1 MGRRVRATKGSEGG
15 HENWLPSL
23 AQESWAYSFPVF
35 PDFSLCLQ
43 FIHRDL
49 AARNVLVG
57 ENLASK
63 IADFGLS
70 RGEEV
75 YVKKTMVSLSPP
87 SSSMPG
93 PAPQTPLNRP
103 FLLTQPLKLTLSQ
116 GRLPVRWMAIE
127 SLNYSVYTTK
137 SDV

>member
-1 MGRRVRATKGSEGG
+1 M
-15 HENWLPSL
+15 
-23 AQESWAYSFPVF
+23 
-35 PDFSLCLQ
+35 
-43 FIHRDL
+43 
-49 AARNVLVG
+49 LVG

-75 YVKKTMVSLSPP
+75 YVKKTMVSLSLPTQVP
-87 SSSMPG
+87 CLPCPPG
-93 PAPQTPLNRP
+93 PLTRPL
-103 FLLTQPLKLTLSQ
+103 LLTQPLKPTLSQ

>member
-1 MGRRVRATKGSEGG
+1 M
-15 HENWLPSL
+15 
-23 AQESWAYSFPVF
+23 
-35 PDFSLCLQ
+35 
-43 FIHRDL
+43 
-49 AARNVLVG
+49 LVG

-75 YVKKTMVSLSPP
+75 YVKKTMVSPSPP
-87 SSSMPG
+87 SQVPCLALLPRTTSQ
-93 PAPQTPLNRP
+93 AL
-103 FLLTQPLKLTLSQ
+103 FLTQPLKSTLSQ